1 MPEVTVATA
10 SATGARHRHNGGGN
24 EDAVHWG
31 TTADGAML
39 AVADGHSDPRCIRA
53 DRGARF
59 AVLAAV
65 ELPDPQAPTAAEDL
79 VAAWRRRVEADVR
92 SDPLPPGVDPGLL
105 PYGTTAIVCWIG
117 GGGFRLLQI
126 GDGVAMVATASGAMR
141 PLPPG
146 AGEGTGATDSL
157 ASPAAASTAR
167 SVAMPLTGLPAVVC
181 LSTDGVDTAYPD
193 GHGLP
198 RAVEQLRTLAV
209 EHGVAAMAARL
220 DAWVRDA
227 AATSGDDATVAVAFV
242 TEDDARGAAR

>member
-1 MPEVTVATA
+1 MPAVTVATA
-10 SATGARHRHNGGGN
+10 SATGARHRRKGGGN
-24 EDAVHWG
+24 EDAVHWAV
-31 TTADGAML
+31 TADGAVL

-53 DRGARF
+53 DRGARL

-65 ELPDPQAPTAAEDL
+65 ELPDPEGATAEDL
-79 VAAWRRRVEADVR
+79 VAGWRRWVETDVR
-92 SDPLPPGVDPGLL
+92 SDPLPADAADGLL
-105 PYGTTAIVCWIG
+105 PYGTTAIGCWIG
-117 GGGFRLLQI
+117 GSGLRFLQI
-126 GDGVAMVATASGAMR
+126 GDGVAMVATASGPVR

-146 AGEGTGATDSL
+146 AGEGTGVTDSL
-157 ASPAAASTAR
+157 ASPSAASAAR
-167 SVAMPLTGLPAVVC
+167 SVTMPLTGLPAVVC
-181 LSTDGVDTAYPD
+181 LSTDGVDAAYPD
-193 GHGLP
+193 GRGLP